1 MKLLFRL
8 LILWLMLFEVER
20 SGPFAQTVMDSA
32 SEGSSQ
38 TPSTDAPA
46 PPPDAQGAAP
56 EGSHSSGSEPNQT
69 PDTNSSGPQELASPG
84 SRAAGEPQPRPDL
97 PSELTLPTPQVE
109 ESPLPSL
116 HTPAPSPIVPHPEAP
131 PVPLEAEPMNEKPPA
146 QSSATPSQAE
156 EEAAPPESMQ
166 PSPLVTTTEANPLD
180 EARVLLLKGEYLDA
194 ATRFRQTVRDYPDLI
209 EARLALGEAL
219 AALGD
224 MDGALEEYRRV
235 IQRDPQAT
243 AGHLKVAGLLMA
255 KRHWKEAQA
264 ALNIAVAQ
272 QPTHPQAHYAMGVIR
287 YSVGDTGGAIEAFR
301 RVIELKP
308 DSADAHYQLG
318 LLLKLTKQK
327 REAAVEFATA
337 AAAGHPRAQ
346 YFIGAAYA
354 SGSGIDKQMATAV
367 QWWMAAEDH
376 GVQEAHDALARL
388 RRAVYKWPDTP
399 EGIKAAQAFAAYRDA
414 LWKEFP
420 SITRSDR
427 EDSLGGHLLALNHI
441 GEAIPVL
448 IREAS
453 AMDTLAGSQ
462 LALIYERGADP
473 IVAPFDTRI
482 LRYFQSAASEG
493 VPQAKLTLARIRAL
507 GLGVPA
513 DKQSALN
520 LLKGLHGIKAEQLL
534 ADWAAAANGAI
545 PPPTGQ
551 AQQSGTAPGS
561 NNNTN

>member
-1 MKLLFRL
+1 
-8 LILWLMLFEVER
+8 
-20 SGPFAQTVMDSA
+20 
-32 SEGSSQ
+32 
-38 TPSTDAPA
+38 
-46 PPPDAQGAAP
+46 
-56 EGSHSSGSEPNQT
+56 
-69 PDTNSSGPQELASPG
+69 
-84 SRAAGEPQPRPDL
+84 
-97 PSELTLPTPQVE
+97 
-109 ESPLPSL
+109 
-116 HTPAPSPIVPHPEAP
+116 
-131 PVPLEAEPMNEKPPA
+131 
-146 QSSATPSQAE
+146 
-156 EEAAPPESMQ
+156 
-166 PSPLVTTTEANPLD
+166 LD
-180 EARVLLLKGEYLDA
+180 EARTLLHKGEYLDA
-194 ATRFRQTVRDYPDLI
+194 AARFREAVRDYPDWI
-209 EARLALGEAL
+209 DARLELGDAL

-235 IQRDPQAT
+235 LHRDPQAT
-243 AGHLKVAGLLMA
+243 VAHLKIAMLLMA
-255 KRHWKEAQA
+255 KRHWKEAQV
-264 ALNIAVAQ
+264 ALNTAVAQ
-272 QPTHPQAHYAMGVIR
+272 QPSHPQAHYALGLVR
-287 YSVGDTGGAIEAFR
+287 YSLGDTAGAIEAFR

-318 LLLKLTKQK
+318 LLLKLTK
-327 REAAVEFATA
+327 RTRDAAIEFATA

-367 QWWMAAEDH
+367 QWWMVAEDQ

-388 RRAVYKWPDTP
+388 RRAVYKWPDSP
-399 EGIKAAQAFAAYRDA
+399 EGIKAAQAFAAYREA

-420 SITRSDR
+420 SITRSDS

-462 LALIYERGADP
+462 LALIYEKGADP
-473 IVAPFDTRI
+473 IVPPFDSRV
-482 LRYFQSAASEG
+482 LRYFESAAADG

-534 ADWAAAANGAI
+534 TDWSAATNGAV
-545 PPPTGQ
+545 PLPSADQ
-551 AQQSGTAPGS
+551 ARQSGMVP
-561 NNNTN
+561 

>member
-1 MKLLFRL
+1 MKLLLRSF
-8 LILWLMLFEVER
+8 ILWFILFEAEA
-20 SGPFAQTVMDSA
+20 SGPFAQPVIEGP
-32 SEGSSQ
+32 SEGPSQ
-38 TPSTDAPA
+38 PPSAEPSA
-46 PPPDAQGAAP
+46 PPSDPQRSGPESNQGSGPGNNQASDSRPAAP
-56 EGSHSSGSEPNQT
+56 
-69 PDTNSSGPQELASPG
+69 PDLASPG
-84 SRAAGEPQPRPDL
+84 SDAAAAPQPRPDL
-97 PSELTLPTPQVE
+97 PPELTLPTQQVE
-109 ESPLPSL
+109 ESPLPSP
-116 HTPAPSPIVPHPEAP
+116 HVPAPTTTVPPPAEEPPPSTPIVQESAP
-131 PVPLEAEPMNEKPPA
+131 PQETAPTESTRPLPQA
-146 QSSATPSQAE
+146 ATLQA
-156 EEAAPPESMQ
+156 S
-166 PSPLVTTTEANPLD
+166 PLD
-180 EARVLLLKGEYLDA
+180 EARALLHKGEYLDA
-194 ATRFRQTVRDYPDLI
+194 ASKFREMVRDYPDVI
-209 EARLALGEAL
+209 DARLELGDAL

-235 IQRDPQAT
+235 LQRDPQAT
-243 AGHLKVAGLLMA
+243 VAHLKIAMLLMA

-264 ALNIAVAQ
+264 ALNTAVAQ
-272 QPTHPQAHYAMGVIR
+272 QPSWPQAHYALGLVR
-287 YSVGDTGGAIEAFR
+287 YSLGDTAGAIEAFR

-318 LLLKLTKQK
+318 LLLKLTK
-327 REAAVEFATA
+327 RTRDAAVEFATA

-354 SGSGIDKQMATAV
+354 SGSGIDKQIGTAV
-367 QWWMAAEDH
+367 QWWMVAEDQ

-388 RRAVYKWPDTP
+388 RRAVYKWPDSP
-399 EGIKAAQAFAAYRDA
+399 EGIKAAQAFAAYREA

-420 SITRSDR
+420 SITRSDS

-462 LALIYERGADP
+462 LALIYEKGADP
-473 IVAPFDTRI
+473 IVPPFDSRI
-482 LRYFQSAASEG
+482 LRYFESAALDG

-534 ADWAAAANGAI
+534 TDWSAAANGAA
-545 PPPTGQ
+545 PPPQ
-551 AQQSGTAPGS
+551 ADQAKQSGMTP
-561 NNNTN
+561 